1 MSIPASIR
9 RKYLSNL
16 LAIVLAVSG
25 LQAIAIS
32 SAPTA
37 SALTWTNITGL
48 TVRGNLNHI
57 RTNNDG
63 SVIGAVSKGQNNS
76 NFGDL
81 YLSRDSGASWT
92 STTGSVYT
100 SNGLYKLAISGNGNL
115 AIAGDDA
122 YILRAS
128 YSGSAWSFSNRTWS
142 NPTGSGTNQRCAGYG
157 PNFNS
162 LAASTDG
169 SNWVA
174 GARDEGCV
182 YSSSDSG
189 ANWSNTNTGGTNYGS
204 AISADGTIR
213 VTSNSNGN
221 IYRNSGS
228 GWSAISTSGL
238 PASTGWSNIACDS
251 TCTKMAIATYGGKIY
266 TTSNS
271 GANWSAGGSDNRN
284 TADLSMS
291 LDGGV
296 IAITDGAEIYIS
308 KDLGATWSGEGQ
320 GGKSWTGVTVSGDGT
335 KIYAAASDGTIRK
348 ADIPPTISV
357 ACSGGGSFT
366 LENNVVTTSTL
377 NCAGAVVIPDGV
389 TSIASMA
396 FYRVGKTAEEQL
408 RITSVTIANSVI
420 SVGAHAFNANK
431 GITSLT
437 LGTGLTTIEAF
448 AFRDLYALT
457 NLVIPP
463 SVRTIGTWA
472 FADVKLT
479 SLTLNEGL
487 ETIGGS
493 AFLGNK
499 LVTLVIPNSVT
510 TISTEATF
518 AGWGLIETLTL
529 GSGLTTIG
537 NRTFEGVSRL
547 QSLTIPP
554 GVTTLGTNAFR
565 DYPQTTYTYC
575 GTSLTQTVLNS
586 AGLTG
591 KTKTCPVAQTI
602 TRTSTS
608 PTSPVKSGTYTPTAT
623 ASSSLTVVISI
634 AAGSSS
640 VCSISS
646 GVVTFNT
653 VGSCVI
659 QYNQSGNSSYSAAS
673 QVTETLTI
681 GKATPTFSAWSGVPK
696 NYGDSAFTV
705 TQPSVTGSVP
715 GSFSYSSGTT
725 SVISVSGTTLTV
737 AGAGSSVIT
746 ATFTPTDTTNYNTAM
761 TTMTVTVGKA
771 TPTFSSWSNVSK
783 NFGDSAFTVTAPSV
797 TGSVAGSFTYSS
809 ATTSV
814 ISVSGS
820 TLTVAGAGTSVIT
833 ATFTPTDTTNY
844 NSATTFMTVTVGKA
858 VLSIT
863 ASSHTVAYGAAVPSI
878 TPTYSGFVNGD
889 TSAVVT
895 APTCSTTYTTTTAV
909 GTVASSCTGAIAS
922 NYSFTYTAGVITIG
936 KAVQAT
942 LTGTGGQSMWAWT
955 VFPFTSILT
964 SGGSGTGAVKFTV
977 VSGPCAISGTTL
989 TATTGGTCSLIA
1001 TKEADTNY
1009 LEESSAAFS
1018 FTVAK
1023 GTPTVTQSLPAGA
1036 TTATF
1041 GTAVVITA
1049 TVQYVGTVTFK
1060 AGTTE
1065 ICNSVTANLTAT
1077 CSWTPNSAVSTIL
1090 TIDYVPTNTNW
1101 YNSRTAVGSLTINVS
1116 KAVLS
1121 ITASSHTVAYGDAI
1135 PTITPTYSGFVN
1147 GDTSSVITPPTCS
1160 TTYTTTTAVGSVASS
1175 CTGAIAS
1182 NYSFAYTA
1190 GVITVTQGGQ
1200 TTPLVISSTLTTYG
1214 STLSLTTSGGDGQG
1228 GNSFVVNSGPCTV
1241 SLSILTPT
1249 AVGTCMVS
1257 ATKAANGNFL
1267 AASST
1272 STAITVNP
1280 KGLTISGL
1288 TGVNKEFSGTRSG
1301 TVTGTPTLVG
1311 KVGSDDVHLDGTPT
1325 FTFASENV
1333 ATGIAL
1339 TGAGYTLAGATAAN
1353 YTLTQPMLTADITQK
1368 AARVAANNVTIA
1380 YGATVTNSAIASG
1393 LITADAVSSATYIFT
1408 GSHAGNGTS
1417 ALPTDVGVYTVT
1429 PSNAVLSHGLVGNYS
1444 FTYDTAT
1451 VTILAKYTITF
1462 NANGG
1467 EVSGGSTSTADF
1479 VVGDTALTLPTPT
1492 RANYTFT
1499 GWYTLQTNG
1508 VQVNG
1513 AYTPTATE
1521 TLWARWIQNSLY
1533 GMGASTKILTIT
1545 TLSGVGNTY
1554 SANAGGGTIAIEYL
1568 ADALP
1573 AGTVIDAYVLS
1584 DTSTATTL
1592 IGAGNDYVMSL
1603 VLAWVATDGTVPTTA
1618 NGKAISMTITNNVIK
1633 KGAKIYSVIGVTP
1646 TLLTTATTD
1655 GIAVISITDDPQII
1669 IAITKPDAPT
1679 GVSATAGG
1687 GSSSTVTWIAPSD
1700 GGSSIISYTVTSN
1713 ASHTCTTPTT
1723 SCTVTGLSDATS
1735 YTFTVTATNAIG
1747 TSDASAASVAIFT
1760 EDTAAIVLAAQQAA
1774 AAAALAAQQAAA
1786 LAAQQAAAALAAQQA
1801 AAAEAARVAELA
1813 RIAEEKRVA
1822 ELARIAEEKRVA
1834 ELARIAE
1841 EMRVAELARIAEE
1854 MRVAELARIAEEKRV
1869 AELARIAEEQRLAEL
1884 ARIAEEQRLAELA
1897 RIAEEQRLAELARI
1911 ARVAQIE
1918 EELAYKAEQERVTE
1932 QRKIEEYLQGVELA
1946 RITEAA
1952 RLAELTRIAEENRLA
1967 ELARIAEKVLAEKVA
1982 AEAEALAAVKKAADE
1997 LASQLKAEEELKAAA
2012 ALKLVEEQRVVAERA
2027 VAAKRIATVYST
2039 TATFK
2044 LNKTYTKRLNTNTK
2058 KIASGSTVTC
2068 IGYAKSSKTLSYV
2081 KAKVV
2086 ATKQAKALCSSMKKI
2101 NPTLKTKSLVYPA
2114 SKAPKTKVS
2123 KMWIPVSYRVD
2134 TAVN

>member
-9 RKYLSNL
+9 RKYLSNF
-16 LAIVLAVSG
+16 LAIVLALTG

-37 SALTWTNITGL
+37 SALTWTDVTGP
-48 TVRGNLNHI
+48 TGRAKDWQHI

-63 SVIGAVSKGQNNS
+63 SVIGVVSLGAIQS
-76 NFGDL
+76 NLGDL

-92 STTGSVYT
+92 YT
-100 SNGLYKLAISGNGNL
+100 SQPTNNYYGLYRLAISGNGNI
-115 AIAGDDA
+115 AIAADDS
-122 YILRAS
+122 YIVKAT
-128 YSGSAWSFSNRTWS
+128 YSGSAWSYSTRTWS
-142 NPTGSGTNQRCAGYG
+142 SAGSGTNQRCAGYG

-162 LAASTDG
+162 FAASTDG

-182 YSSSDSG
+182 YTSSNSG
-189 ANWSNTNTGGTNYGS
+189 VDWSNSNVGGTHFGS
-204 AISADGTIR
+204 AISADGTVR
-213 VTSNSNGN
+213 VTSNSNGSL
-221 IYRNSGS
+221 YRNSGP
-228 GWSAISTSGL
+228 GWSAITTSGL
-238 PASTGWSNIACDS
+238 PSSTGWSGIACDS
-251 TCTKMAIATYGGKIY
+251 TCTKMAIFTYGGKIY

-271 GANWSAGGSDNRN
+271 GANWSAGGSANRN
-284 TADLSMS
+284 TVDLSMS
-291 LDGGV
+291 LDGSV

-320 GGKSWTGVTVSGDGT
+320 AGKTWTGVTVSGDGK

-348 ADIPPTISV
+348 ADIAPTITV
-357 ACSGGGSFT
+357 ACSGGGSFSV
-366 LENNVVTTSTL
+366 ENNVVTTSTL
-377 NCAGAVVIPDGV
+377 DCAGAVVIPAGV
-389 TSIASMA
+389 TSIASYA

-420 SVGAHAFNANK
+420 SVGDHAFNANK

-437 LGTGLTTIEAF
+437 LGTGLTTIGAF
-448 AFRDLYALT
+448 GFRDLYALT

-575 GTSLTQTVLNS
+575 GTSLTQTVLDS

-659 QYNQSGNSSYSAAS
+659 QYNQSGNSSYSAAT

-761 TTMTVTVGKA
+761 TTMTVTVGKGS
-771 TPTFSSWSNVSK
+771 PTFSAWSNVSK
-783 NFGDSAFTVTAPSV
+783 NFGDSAFTVTQPSV
-797 TGSVAGSFTYSS
+797 TGSVPGSFSYSSGTTSVISVSGTTLTVAGAGSSVITATFTPTDTTNYNTAMTTMTVTVGKGSPTFSAWSNVSKNFGDSAFTVTQPSVTGSVPGSFSYSS

-814 ISVSGS
+814 ISVSGT

-844 NSATTFMTVTVGKA
+844 NTAMTTMTVTVGKA

-863 ASSHTVAYGAAVPSI
+863 ASSHTVAYGAAIPTI

-895 APTCSTTYTTTTAV
+895 APTCSTTYTPTTAV
-909 GTVASSCTGAIAS
+909 GSVVASSCSGATAS
-922 NYSFTYTAGVITIG
+922 NYSFTYTPGVITIE

-942 LTGTGGQSMWAWT
+942 LVGTAGQSMWAW
-955 VFPFTSILT
+955 VELPFSSITT
-964 SGGSGTGAVKFTV
+964 SGGNGTGAVKFTV
-977 VSGPCAISGTTL
+977 ASGPCAVSGTTL
-989 TATTGGTCSLIA
+989 TATMGGTCSLIA
-1001 TKEADTNY
+1001 IKEADTNY
-1009 LEESSAAFS
+1009 LEKSSVAFS

-1023 GTPTVTQSLPAGA
+1023 GTPTISQSLPASA
-1036 TTATF
+1036 TTATY

-1049 TVQYVGTVTFK
+1049 TVQYAGTVTFK

-1065 ICNSVTANLTAT
+1065 ICNSVAANLTAT

-1090 TIDYVPTNTNW
+1090 TIDYVPNNTNW
-1101 YNSRTAVGSLTINVS
+1101 YNSRIAAGSLTINVG

-1121 ITASSHTVAYGDAI
+1121 ITASSHTVAYGAAI
-1135 PTITPTYSGFVN
+1135 PEITPTYSGFVN
-1147 GDTSSVITPPTCS
+1147 GDTSSVVTAPICS
-1160 TTYTTTTAVGSVASS
+1160 TTYTTTTAVGSIASS
-1175 CTGAIAS
+1175 CIGATAS

-1190 GVITVTQGGQ
+1190 GLITITQAGQ
-1200 TTPLVISSTLTTYG
+1200 TSVLAITSTTVIYG
-1214 STLSLTTSGGDGQG
+1214 STLSLITSGGDGG
-1228 GNSFVVNSGPCTV
+1228 GSNSFLVNSGPCTV
-1241 SLSILTPT
+1241 SGSTLTPT
-1249 AVGTCMVS
+1249 AVGTCMVT
-1257 ATKAANGNFL
+1257 ATKAASSNYL
-1267 AASST
+1267 ATSSS
-1272 STAITVNP
+1272 STAITITP
-1280 KGLTISGL
+1280 KGLTVSGL
-1288 TGVNKEFSGTRSG
+1288 TGVNKEFDRGLAG

-1311 KVGSDDVHLDGTPT
+1311 VVGSDNVLLGGTPT
-1325 FTFASENV
+1325 FTFASAN
-1333 ATGIAL
+1333 AGSAITL
-1339 TGAGYTLAGATAAN
+1339 TASGYTLTGTTASN
-1353 YTLTQPMLTADITQK
+1353 YTLTQPAVTANITAK
-1368 AARVAANNVTIA
+1368 AARVAATNTTVAFGAPVTS
-1380 YGATVTNSAIASG
+1380 GVTVSG
-1393 LITADAVSSATYIFT
+1393 LISPDAVGSASYTYT
-1408 GSHAGNGTS
+1408 GTGTS
-1417 ALPTDVGVYTVT
+1417 TPPTAVGVYTVT
-1429 PSNAVLSHGLVGNYS
+1429 PSNAVFSTGLIGNYTIS
-1444 FTYDTAT
+1444 YDTAT
-1451 VTILAKYTITF
+1451 VTILAKYTITY

-1467 EVSGGSTSTADF
+1467 AIGSSSTTSADF
-1479 VVGDTALTLPTPT
+1479 VVGDNALALPTAT
-1492 RANYTFT
+1492 REGFNFL
-1499 GWYTLQTNG
+1499 GWFTLQSSG
-1508 VQVNG
+1508 VQVTG
-1513 AYTPTATE
+1513 AYTPISTG
-1521 TLWARWIQNSLY
+1521 TLWAHWIQKSLVGVGNSQ
-1533 GMGASTKILTIT
+1533 KIGTIT
-1545 TLSGVGNTY
+1545 TLANVGNTY
-1554 SANAGGGTIAIEYL
+1554 SATSSSGTVAVTY
-1568 ADALP
+1568 AANALP
-1573 AGTVIDAYVLS
+1573 VGTVIDIYQMTDSSRASSMISSTNNYVLS
-1584 DTSTATTL
+1584 
-1592 IGAGNDYVMSL
+1592 L
-1603 VLAWVATDGTVPTTA
+1603 VVAWLTPASTVPLLSA
-1618 NGKAISMTITNNVIK
+1618 NDALTMVITDSAIK
-1633 KGAKIYSVIGVTP
+1633 KGAKVYSLIGSES
-1646 TLLTTATTD
+1646 TLLGTATAD
-1655 GIAVISITDDPQII
+1655 GSVTVRILEDPEVY

-1679 GVSATAGG
+1679 GVSATSGG
-1687 GSSSTVTWIAPSD
+1687 DATSTVSWIAPSD
-1700 GGSSIISYTVTSN
+1700 GGSAITLYTATSN
-1713 ASHTCTTPTT
+1713 AGQTCSTATT
-1723 SCTVTGLSDATS
+1723 SCSVTGLTNGTP
-1735 YTFTVTATNAIG
+1735 YTFTVTATNSIGISDPSAPSSAI
-1747 TSDASAASVAIFT
+1747 TPAAPAAPVVVTPPAVTTPSSGGGGGGGYVAPT
-1760 EDTAAIVLAAQQAA
+1760 PEPAPTVDPAVAA
-1774 AAAALAAQQAAA
+1774 AAAAKA
-1786 LAAQQAAAALAAQQA
+1786 LAEKAATEAKL
-1801 AAAEAARVAELA
+1801 AAEAKAVADA
-1813 RIAEEKRVA
+1813 KAAEEA
-1822 ELARIAEEKRVA
+1822 
-1834 ELARIAE
+1834 
-1841 EMRVAELARIAEE
+1841 
-1854 MRVAELARIAEEKRV
+1854 
-1869 AELARIAEEQRLAEL
+1869 
-1884 ARIAEEQRLAELA
+1884 
-1897 RIAEEQRLAELARI
+1897 
-1911 ARVAQIE
+1911 
-1918 EELAYKAEQERVTE
+1918 KA
-1932 QRKIEEYLQGVELA
+1932 
-1946 RITEAA
+1946 
-1952 RLAELTRIAEENRLA
+1952 
-1967 ELARIAEKVLAEKVA
+1967 LAEKKA
-1982 AEAEALAAVKKAADE
+1982 AEEAELLATLKSAQEKADAEALAAAKRAQEE
-1997 LASQLKAEEELKAAA
+1997 LAAAQLKIEEELKAAA
-2012 ALKLVEEQRVVAERA
+2012 ALKLAEEQRVAAEQA
-2027 VAAKRIATVYST
+2027 AAAKRITTVYST
-2039 TATFK
+2039 SAAFK
-2044 LNKTYTKRLNTNTK
+2044 LNTTYSKRLTSYTK
-2058 KIASGSTVTC
+2058 KIAAGSTVTC
-2068 IGYAKSSKTLSYV
+2068 IGYAKSSKTLTYA

-2101 NPTLKTKSLVYPA
+2101 NPTLKTKSTVLPA
-2114 SKAPKTKVS
+2114 SKAPKTTVNK
-2123 KMWIPVSYRVD
+2123 KWIPVSYRVE
-2134 TAVN
+2134 TAIS